1 MKNHTRLI
9 IALIILSVIG
19 GCSTMPEK
27 VDTAAEKAKVE
38 EVIKNSIRWVLTKDT
53 TLSYSC
59 FYQDTS
65 LFWFSP
71 DNASNLS
78 GFDALRQLTEQLFMD
93 PRFKGVKSDFKD
105 MRITLSHSGECAWW
119 SCFLDDINEW
129 DGKPASWLNVRWTGV
144 LEKIEGKW
152 KIRQMHFS
160 HAVEDFQKK
169 AAPPDS
175 TKGK

>member
-1 MKNHTRLI
+1 MAKN
-9 IALIILSVIG
+9 
-19 GCSTMPEK
+19 

-38 EVIKNSIRWVLTKDT
+38 EVIKNSIRWILTKDT
-53 TLSYSC
+53 TLSYGC
-59 FYQDTS
+59 FFQDAS

-78 GFDALRQLTEQLFMD
+78 GFDTLKLLTEQFFLD

-105 MRITLSHSGECAWW
+105 LRITLSHSGECAWW
-119 SCFLDDINEW
+119 SCFLDDFNEW
-129 DGKPASWLNVRWTGV
+129 DGKPSNWVNVRWTGV
-144 LEKIEGKW
+144 LEKIEGQW

-169 AAPPDS
+169 AQPPDS
-175 TKGK
+175 TNGK

>member
-1 MKNHTRLI
+1 MQKRSRFIVT
-9 IALIILSVIG
+9 LIILSLIG
-19 GCSTMPEK
+19 GCTAMPDK
-27 VDTAAEKAKVE
+27 FDAAAEKPRVE
-38 EVIKNSIRWVLTKDT
+38 EVIKNSIRWVMTKDT

-59 FYQDTS
+59 FYQDAS

-71 DNASNLS
+71 DNASTNS
-78 GFDALRQLTEQLFMD
+78 GFEAFKKTTEGFFMD
-93 PRFKGVKSDFKD
+93 PRFKGVRSDFKD

-144 LEKIEGKW
+144 LEKINGQW

-169 AAPPDS
+169 AEPSDS
-175 TKGK
+175 TK